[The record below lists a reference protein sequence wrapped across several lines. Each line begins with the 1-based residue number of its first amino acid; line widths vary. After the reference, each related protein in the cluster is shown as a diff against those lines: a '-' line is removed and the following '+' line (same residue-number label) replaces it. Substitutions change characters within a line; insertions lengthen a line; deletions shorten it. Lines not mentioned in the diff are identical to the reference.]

1 MLGFSGRKYIKEFE
15 TNVEQKIRSLMV
27 ENAIPKESYDYF
39 GFGILLFL
47 GVLINIGS
55 LEALA

>member
-1 MLGFSGRKYIKEFE
+1 
-15 TNVEQKIRSLMV
+15 MV
-27 ENAIPKESYDYF
+27 ENAVPKESYDYF

-47 GVLINIGS
+47 GVLIDLDS